1 MMQRHYDDEALIA
14 LLESDRAA
22 EDTHIPGCPVCSEK
36 VESFRMIAD
45 CLADADVWDTREL
58 PMDAVPST
66 VATLRAFAT
75 RMEDEDARAAAI
87 LPQLLSGERETWQGR
102 LGEHPEWRTA
112 GLVRALIARAS
123 DAVMQVPLDGLEM
136 TRLATDV
143 AGVLDATDHPQAM
156 AQLRGAAWREHAYA
170 LYYCSDYRAAENAIV
185 RADAE
190 FDLCTVDEYERARL
204 GIVKTLVLRAV
215 ERFEEAIAFA
225 DASARTFGHFDDAQ
239 RSASAKLAQVHMLF
253 TRNEYA
259 AAERLLLELNAQL
272 ERSGDIDT
280 HARVLGNLGLCER
293 RLKKFDDAI
302 RHQEMSAELHA
313 MNGVVTEVART
324 RWNVAGTLADAGR
337 FADAERRLREV
348 MVEFDQLSMV
358 NEAAVVALDTAELL
372 LAQDRFDE
380 VDHFCR
386 SAIEMFERA
395 GVPYSA
401 RARTAIAFMQ
411 EAVSGRTAT
420 RHLVRAVRE
429 YIHRLPAQP
438 NLLFAPSPGDFER
451 PK

>member
-45 CLADADVWDTREL
+45 CLADADVWDTREF

-170 LYYCSDYRAAENAIV
+170 LYYTGDFSAAENAVI

-190 FDLCTVDEYERARL
+190 FEMCAVSDYERARL
-204 GIVKTLVLRAV
+204 NIVRTLVLRAFDRFSEAMRVSDSAV
-215 ERFEEAIAFA
+215 EAFSA
-225 DASARTFGHFDDAQ
+225 FGDLSRLASAQ
-239 RSASAKLAQVHMLF
+239 LARVHILF
-253 TRNEYA
+253 SNGAWDE
-259 AAERLLLELNAQL
+259 AAEILESLDRAL
-272 ERSGDIDT
+272 VDSSEVDT
-280 HARVLGNLGLCER
+280 HARVLGNLGYCARRRGDVDNAVRYYETSSQLFETLGVTTEAIRNRWSVTAMLAESGQIAEAYR
-293 RLKKFDDAI
+293 RLVALTP
-302 RHQEMSAELHA
+302 EM
-313 MNGVVTEVART
+313 
-324 RWNVAGTLADAGR
+324 
-337 FADAERRLREV
+337 ERLG
-348 MVEFDQLSMV
+348 MFG
-358 NEAAVVALDTAELL
+358 EAAVNSLEVAELL
-372 LAQDRFDE
+372 LAEGRHDQVE
-380 VDHFCR
+380 EICR
-386 SAIEMFERA
+386 HAMLSFERA
-395 GVPYSA
+395 GVAYTA
-401 RARTAIAFMQ
+401 RARTALAYIQ
-411 EAVSGRTAT
+411 EAAAHRRASRE
-420 RHLVRAVRE
+420 LVRSVRT
-429 YIHRLPAQP
+429 YLRRLPSEP
-438 NLLFAPSPGDFER
+438 NLLFAPP
-451 PK
+451 PL